1 MSFEISFVLAVLI
14 AAVVLFVTEKL
25 PVDLV
30 ALLVLLCL
38 AISGVIDHQAA
49 LLGFSNHAVIA
60 IASVLVLSGGLQ
72 RTGVAD
78 LVGRQVMRL
87 AGTGGRRLI
96 AVMMTT
102 TGLLSGIMN
111 DIGVTALLLPVV
123 LDIARRL
130 GRPPS
135 KLLIPLAFG
144 SLLGG
149 MTTLIGTSP
158 NILIAGALSDHGL
171 RPFSMF
177 DFTPVGLTAL
187 AIGVVYMIL
196 WGRRLL
202 PERAPGSES
211 AHTSDSDLESV
222 YELGKVLFT
231 LTLPRDSCLAGLSLA
246 ESRVGVALGLNVL
259 AILRHERRILA
270 PGPDAVLAAGDEL
283 MVEGDRKQ
291 LRGLRGWR
299 HLEVSDS
306 VHEDT
311 RRVVETAVR
320 SRLVLAEAVL
330 GDTSRLMRTGIAKTA
345 PAMIGLAG
353 KTLRELDFRG
363 RFGLHV
369 LAHRRGGETHYTGL
383 RAKRL
388 RAGDGL
394 LVSGPRAGHDKLRAE
409 GGLGSFRYL
418 TAADLEDSYRLED
431 RLMSVR
437 LPEASLLAGKM
448 LAETRLGDAFG
459 LTVVAILRGGET
471 LVLPDPGDALRAG
484 DQLLIRGRHEDLRVL
499 GALQDLE
506 VDEHRHSGAEH
517 LESDRVGIAE
527 VVLSPRGTLAS
538 RPLREIR
545 FRDRYGLSVLA
556 IWRRGNAYRARLAAM
571 ELRLGDAFLVFGDRG
586 KLALLAHDPNFVML
600 SGEGREALKQHK
612 APVSATIMASV
623 LASVASGL
631 LPIYVAAPAGAALMV
646 LSGCISMEEAYQF
659 IEWRALLLIAGMLSL
674 GLAMQESGAA
684 DLIARA
690 VLGSAAAYGT
700 TALVAGL
707 FLITALCAQVMP
719 TAAVAVLIAPIA
731 LASAAELGLSPHA
744 LLMVVAVA
752 SSCAFMSPVGHP
764 VNLLVMGVGGYR
776 FTDYTTVGLPL
787 TLLIFLVVLFVLPLV
802 WPL

>member
-1 MSFEISFVLAVLI
+1 MSFEIVFVLAVLT

-25 PVDLV
+25 RVDLV
-30 ALLVLLCL
+30 ALLVLLVL

-87 AGTGGRRLI
+87 AGTGERRLI

-135 KLLIPLAFG
+135 KLLMPLAFG

-158 NILIAGALSDHGL
+158 NILIAGALRDHGL

-187 AIGVVYMIL
+187 AVGVAYMVL

-202 PERAPGSES
+202 PERDPGRES
-211 AHTSDSDLESV
+211 ADTSDSDFESV

-231 LTLPRDSCLAGLSLA
+231 VALPRGCALAGRSLA

-259 AILRHERRILA
+259 AILRDEKRILA
-270 PGPDAVLAAGDEL
+270 PGPGTVLAAGDEL

-291 LRGLRGWR
+291 LRGLRGWQ

-306 VHEDT
+306 VREDT
-311 RRVVETAVR
+311 RRAVEEAVR
-320 SRLVLAEAVL
+320 SHVALAEAEL
-330 GDTSRLMRTGIAKTA
+330 GEDSALTKTGLTKT
-345 PAMIGLAG
+345 GLTKTGLVG

-369 LAHRRGGETHYTGL
+369 LAHRRDGETHFTGL

-388 RAGDGL
+388 RHGDVL
-394 LVSGPRAGHDKLRAE
+394 LVSGPRTGHDKLRAE
-409 GGLGSFRYL
+409 GTLDSFRYL
-418 TAADLEDSYRLED
+418 TAADLEDSYRLER

-437 LPEASLLAGKM
+437 LHEASLLAGKM

-459 LTVVAILRGGET
+459 LTVVAILRDGET
-471 LVLPDPGDALRAG
+471 MVLPDPDEALRAG
-484 DQLLIRGRHEDLRVL
+484 DQLLIRGRREDLRIL
-499 GALQDLE
+499 GALQDLK
-506 VDEHRHSGAEH
+506 VDEHRHLDVEQ
-517 LESDRVGIAE
+517 LESERVGIAE
-527 VVLSPRGTLAS
+527 VVLSPRSTLAG
-538 RPLREIR
+538 RPLREIM
-545 FRDRYGLSVLA
+545 FRERYGLSVLA
-556 IWRRGNAYRARLAAM
+556 IWRRGQAYRARLAAM

-586 KLALLAHDPNFVML
+586 KLALLARDPDFVVL
-600 SGEGREALKQHK
+600 SDEGREALREHK
-612 APVSATIMASV
+612 APVSAAIMAAV

-631 LPIYVAAPAGAALMV
+631 LPIYIAAPAGAALMV
-646 LSGCISMEEAYQF
+646 LSGCISMEEAYRF
-659 IEWRALLLIAGMLSL
+659 IEWKALLLIAGMLSL

-684 DLIARA
+684 DLIART

-700 TALVAGL
+700 TALIAGL

-719 TAAVAVLIAPIA
+719 TAAVAVLISPIA

-776 FTDYTTVGLPL
+776 FTDYTRVGLPL

-802 WPL
+802 WAF